1 MTLTA
6 QKILESPD
14 YYPVKFDGPN
24 LLFVRMSRESYFKSV
39 FTLPNRIVTA
49 GPEQWSVPF
58 SELLELLE
66 QADIKLPNPSCLF
79 QIAHC
84 GSTLLSRALDQ
95 PSSNLVIREPFT
107 LRQFA
112 ASPLPTEP
120 RDIEY
125 RHRSLAALWHLLSR
139 HYQPDD
145 RVLIKANVPVNFVI
159 DEILEV
165 APKTQGILLYCE
177 IDQYLL
183 SILKAQ
189 ERQQWA
195 QHVVRE
201 LMPRIKQL
209 EGFENINFAL
219 LDAAQSAAVL
229 WLSQIR
235 SFEKAL
241 GANQRLRS
249 LQSERFFRQPA
260 PCLSASA
267 AHLGFDLNQ
276 HQANKIVASSLFS
289 HHAKLPEQGYSEQQR
304 QLDIQQLSAK
314 FSGEISQCRD
324 WIELQGLDG
333 SHTVGDQAL

>member
-1 MTLTA
+1 MTLNA

-14 YYPVKFDGPN
+14 YYPLKFDGPN
-24 LLFVRMSRESYFKSV
+24 LLFVRMSRESYFNSV

-58 SELLELLE
+58 AELVELFE
-66 QADIKLPNPSCLF
+66 QARITLPNPSCLF

-112 ASPLPTEP
+112 ASPQPDEP
-120 RDIEY
+120 HDIEY
-125 RHRSLAALWHLLSR
+125 RRRGLAALWHLLSR
-139 HYQPDD
+139 QYRPAD
-145 RVLIKANVPVNFVI
+145 RVLIKANVPVNFVM

-165 APKTQGILLYCE
+165 APKTSGVLLYCE
-177 IDQYLL
+177 FDQYLL
-183 SILKAQ
+183 SVLKAD

-209 EGFENINFAL
+209 EEFKKINFAL
-219 LDAAQSAAVL
+219 LDAVQSAAVL

-235 SFEKAL
+235 NFEKAL
-241 GANQRLRS
+241 NANQALRA
-249 LQSERFFRQPA
+249 LQSERFYQQPG
-260 PCLSASA
+260 PCLGASS
-267 AHLGFDLNQ
+267 AHLGFALNQ
-276 HQANKIVASSLFS
+276 DQVDKLVTSSLFS

-304 QLDIQQLSAK
+304 QQDVQQLSSK
-314 FSGEISQCRD
+314 FSDEISQCRD
-324 WIELQGLDG
+324 WIRLQGLDQ
-333 SHTVGDQAL
+333 SNTLADQAL